1 MSDKKCHSYGRENPR
16 GRPRKLPDELEVLPE
31 LLEEAVVV
39 PLVVGRD
46 GHAVRDVA
54 DDVQLLDRYL
64 VDLVQQ
70 VDAGDVRPVALHH
83 VDQVVGCGVAPQSDV
98 RVVDPVDKVRIN

>member
-1 MSDKKCHSYGRENPR
+1 M
-16 GRPRKLPDELEVLPE
+16 KLANLGGAGWPCLFGAILPVELEVLPE

-54 DDVQLLDRYL
+54 DDVQFLDRYL
-64 VDLVQQ
+64 VNLVQQ
-70 VDAGDVRPVALHH
+70 VDAGDVGPGGHIQWNNFGLSSVLPDGNFCR
-83 VDQVVGCGVAPQSDV
+83 Q
-98 RVVDPVDKVRIN
+98 IW

>member
-1 MSDKKCHSYGRENPR
+1 M
-16 GRPRKLPDELEVLPE
+16 
-31 LLEEAVVV
+31 
-39 PLVVGRD
+39 
-46 GHAVRDVA
+46 VA
-54 DDVQLLDRYL
+54 CFLQVFSQVFQAWSYL
-64 VDLVQQ
+64 VNLVQQ